1 MAKKPKVQDA
11 LELRPQDL
19 RDLYAS
25 RRLLDEATRRKLGL
39 ECRFD
44 VYYKDPLVAAKN
56 PGIEIDANFS
66 VPWEPGIGDGPTSAR
81 FAVVDYDSTTNKL
94 EEPAHW
100 DGSAKIF
107 RDPEQ
112 RAIEATTGQSPQ
124 FRQVSTWAIV
134 QNTLN
139 YFEGPSGLGRRI
151 SWAFEGSRLLIVPNA
166 GYGAN
171 AYYDRESHS
180 LQFYYFDDSNGQ
192 RVRTCLSSDIVNHE
206 FAHALLDGIRP
217 HYLEAVSPQTGAF
230 HEFLGDLTA
239 ILMSLRNS
247 SFREELAKRT
257 GGLLDRKSGSE
268 LLSSVAAEFGKA
280 VGDQEYLRSGANQE
294 TLSEHKDEMEPHAL
308 STVLTGTMFDI
319 LIQFTKRYLERER
332 ADGEKLSAKQALA
345 FTVPRMQVVAIQSLD
360 LLPPVEVTFN
370 DYARAVLRNL
380 LIADPTDPRGYRRM
394 IAEAFLRREILTQAE
409 VDELLEPAGLYDRM
423 PGNIPHDPAMIASS
437 RAEAYRYLDDN
448 RDDLYIPH
456 SVDIIVDEVFTAE
469 KMVGRGL
476 FLPNQVILQ
485 YLWREDL
492 MLEGERFGAYNR
504 QTTSLLC
511 GATMVLDENGSMLS
525 WARKPGSEP
534 SARAVSGQA
543 KIDAG
548 KKLNG
553 EEARA
558 LADWEAGKARLSAYL
573 EALARRIDEGMVGQ
587 ELAGPTGIVGA
598 LTPPIIAREAGGQVR
613 FELSPHFHIH
623 DDDDEDKD
631 EDGGQKHHDASLRGL
646 RWRTSS

>member
-1 MAKKPKVQDA
+1 MAIEPVVDGA
-11 LELRPQDL
+11 LTLSPDDL

-25 RRLLDEATRRKLGL
+25 RRFLDETTRRNLGL
-39 ECRFD
+39 ERCFQ
-44 VYYKDPLVAAKN
+44 VYYKDPLVAAEN
-56 PGIEIDANFS
+56 PGLEIDRKFF
-66 VPWEPGIGDGPTSAR
+66 VPWEPNIGDGPTSAR
-81 FAVVDYDSTTNKL
+81 FVVVDYDSTTNKL
-94 EEPAHW
+94 EEPARW
-100 DGSAKIF
+100 DSDAKIF
-107 RDPEQ
+107 RDPKE
-112 RAIEATTGQSPQ
+112 RPVDATVKQSAQ

-151 SWAFEGSRLLIVPNA
+151 SWAFEGNRLLIVPNA

-171 AYYDRESHS
+171 AYYDRQSHS
-180 LQFYYFDDSNGQ
+180 LQFYYFDDANGQ

-217 HYLEAVSPQTGAF
+217 YYLEAVSPQTGAF

-239 ILMSLRNS
+239 ILMSLRNT
-247 SFREELAKRT
+247 SFRHGLAERT
-257 GGLLDRKSGSE
+257 GGLLDSKSGGE
-268 LLSSVAAEFGKA
+268 LLSSVAAEFGRA
-280 VGDQEYLRSGANQE
+280 VGDQEYLRSGANQDK
-294 TLSEHKDEMEPHAL
+294 LSKYKDEMEVHAL

-319 LIQFTKRYLERER
+319 LVSFTKQYLDRER
-332 ADGEKLSAKQALA
+332 AGGKKLSPKQALA
-345 FTVPRMQVVAIQSLD
+345 FTVPRMQIIAIQSLD
-360 LLPPVEVTFN
+360 LLPPVEITFN

-380 LIADPTDPRGYRRM
+380 LIADPGDPRGYRKM
-394 IAEAFLRREILTQAE
+394 IAGAFLAREILTQEE
-409 VDELLEPAGLYDRM
+409 VNELLEPAGLYDRM
-423 PGNIPHDPAMIASS
+423 PGDIAHDPAVIASS

-456 SVDIIVDEVFTAE
+456 SVDIIVDEVFTAK

-476 FLPNQVILQ
+476 FMPEQVILQ
-485 YLWREDL
+485 YLWRED
-492 MLEGERFGAYNR
+492 MVLEGERFGPYDG

-511 GATMVLDENGSMLS
+511 GATLVLDENGSMLS

-534 SARAVSGQA
+534 SAKAVAGKE

-548 KKLNG
+548 NKPNG

-558 LADWEAGKARLSAYL
+558 LSEWEAGKERRTAYL
-573 EALARRIDEGMVGQ
+573 GALARRIDEGMVGE
-587 ELAGPTGIVGA
+587 ELAGPEGMVGA
-598 LTPPIIAREAGGQVR
+598 LTPPLIAREASGKVR

-623 DDDDEDKD
+623 DDKVEDKSD
-631 EDGGQKHHDASLRGL
+631 VNDHYDPSLRGL

>member
-1 MAKKPKVQDA
+1 MAKERKVDRA
-11 LELRPQDL
+11 LELGPNDL

-25 RRLLDEATRRKLGL
+25 RRFLDEATRRKLGL
-39 ECRFD
+39 ERRFD

-56 PGIEIDANFS
+56 PGLEIDTNFY

-81 FAVVDYDSTTNKL
+81 FAVVDYDSTTKKL
-94 EEPAHW
+94 EDPAHW
-100 DGSAKIF
+100 DGDAKIF
-107 RDPEQ
+107 CDPEQ
-112 RAIEATTGQSPQ
+112 RTIDATIRQSPQ
-124 FRQVSTWAIV
+124 FRQVSTWAIL

-151 SWAFEGSRLLIVPNA
+151 SWAFEGNRLLIVPNA

-171 AYYDRESHS
+171 AYYDRKSHS
-180 LQFYYFDDSNGQ
+180 LQFYYFDDRNGQ

-239 ILMSLRNS
+239 ILMTLRNA
-247 SFREELAKRT
+247 SFRQELAKLT
-257 GGLLDRKSGSE
+257 GGLLDSKSGGE
-268 LLSSVAAEFGKA
+268 LLSSVAAEFGRA
-280 VGDQEYLRSGANQE
+280 VGDQEYLRSGANQDK
-294 TLSEHKDEMEPHAL
+294 LSKYKDEMEAHVL

-319 LIQFTKRYLERER
+319 LVKFTKQYLERER
-332 ADGEKLSAKQALA
+332 ADGEKLSPKQALA
-345 FTVPRMQVVAIQSLD
+345 FTVPRMQVIAIQSLD

-380 LIADPTDPRGYRRM
+380 LIADPTDPKGYRKM
-394 IAEAFLRREILTQAE
+394 IAEAFLRREILTQADL
-409 VDELLEPAGLYDRM
+409 DEILEPAGLYDRM
-423 PGNIPHDPAMIASS
+423 PGDIPHDPAMIASS
-437 RAEAYRYLDDN
+437 RAEAYRYLNDN
-448 RDDLYIPH
+448 RDDLYIPRR
-456 SVDIIVDEVFTAE
+456 VDIIVDEVFTAE

-476 FLPNQVILQ
+476 FLPKQMILQ
-485 YLWREDL
+485 YLWREDVV
-492 MLEGERFGAYNR
+492 LEGERFGPYNG

-534 SARAVSGQA
+534 SAKAATGQR

-548 KKLNG
+548 KKPNG

-558 LADWEAGKARLSAYL
+558 LADWEAGKERRAAYL

-587 ELAGPTGIVGA
+587 ELAGPEGVVGA
-598 LTPPIIAREAGGQVR
+598 LTPPLIAREAGGQVR

-623 DDDDEDKD
+623 DDADA
-631 EDGGQKHHDASLRGL
+631 ASLRGL
-646 RWRTSS
+646 QWRTSS

>member
-1 MAKKPKVQDA
+1 MAIEPVVDGA
-11 LELRPQDL
+11 LRLSPDDL

-25 RRLLDEATRRKLGL
+25 RRFLDEGTRRKLGL
-39 ECRFD
+39 ERRFD
-44 VYYKDPLVAAKN
+44 VYYKDPLVAKEN
-56 PGIEIDANFS
+56 PGLEIDKNFY

-81 FAVVDYDSTTNKL
+81 FAVVDFDSTTNKL
-94 EEPAHW
+94 EEPSRW
-100 DGSAKIF
+100 DSDAKLF
-107 RDPEQ
+107 RDPNELPIDT
-112 RAIEATTGQSPQ
+112 AIKQSPQ

-151 SWAFEGSRLLIVPNA
+151 SWAFEGNRLLIVPNA

-171 AYYDRESHS
+171 AYYDRKSHS
-180 LQFYYFDDSNGQ
+180 LQFYYFDGENGQ

-206 FAHALLDGIRP
+206 FTHALLDGIRP

-239 ILMSLRNS
+239 ILMSLRNT
-247 SFREELAKRT
+247 SFRQKLAERT
-257 GGLLDRKSGSE
+257 GGLLDSKSGGE
-268 LLSSVAAEFGKA
+268 LLSSVAAEFGRA
-280 VGDQEYLRSGANQE
+280 VSGQEYLRSGANQDK
-294 TLSEHKDEMEPHAL
+294 LSKYKDEMEVHAL

-319 LIQFTKRYLERER
+319 LVKFTKQYLDRER
-332 ADGEKLSAKQALA
+332 ADGKKLSAKQALA
-345 FTVPRMQVVAIQSLD
+345 FTVPRMQLIAIQSLD

-380 LIADPTDPRGYRRM
+380 LIADPIDPRGYRKM
-394 IAEAFLRREILTQAE
+394 IAEAFLTREILTSEE
-409 VDELLEPAGLYDRM
+409 VGELLEPAGPYDRV
-423 PGNIPHDPAMIASS
+423 PGDITHDPTVIASS

-448 RDDLYIPH
+448 RDDLYIPP
-456 SVDIIVDEVFTAE
+456 SVDIIVDEVFTSK

-476 FLPNQVILQ
+476 FMPKQVILQ
-485 YLWREDL
+485 YLWREDVS
-492 MLEGERFGAYNR
+492 LEGERFGPYSG

-534 SARAVSGQA
+534 SAKAVAGQA

-548 KKLNG
+548 KKRNG
-553 EEARA
+553 EEERA
-558 LADWEAGKARLSAYL
+558 LADWIAGKERRAAYL
-573 EALARRIDEGMVGQ
+573 EALARRIDEGMVGE
-587 ELAGPTGIVGA
+587 ELAGPEGLVGA
-598 LTPPIIAREAGGQVR
+598 LTPPLIARETGGQVR

-623 DDDDEDKD
+623 DSDDHDDKD
-631 EDGGQKHHDASLRGL
+631 EKNDDHYDYNLRGL
-646 RWRTSS
+646 RWKTSS

>member
-1 MAKKPKVQDA
+1 MHNAVGLGPG
-11 LELRPQDL
+11 DL

-25 RRLLDEATRRKLGL
+25 RRFLDETTRRKLGL
-39 ECRFD
+39 ERCFD
-44 VYYKDPLVAAKN
+44 VYYKDPLIAAKN
-56 PGIEIDANFS
+56 PGLEIDAEFY

-81 FAVVDYDSTTNKL
+81 FAVVDYDSTINKL

-100 DGSAKIF
+100 DGDAKIF
-107 RDPEQ
+107 RDPDQ
-112 RAIEATTGQSPQ
+112 RPVDATIRQSPQ
-124 FRQVSTWAIV
+124 FRQVSTWAIL

-151 SWAFEGSRLLIVPNA
+151 SWAFEGNRLLVVPNA

-171 AYYDRESHS
+171 AYYDRKSHS
-180 LQFYYFDDSNGQ
+180 LQFYYFDDRNGH

-247 SFREELAKRT
+247 TFRQELAERT
-257 GGLLDRKSGSE
+257 GGLLDTMSGGE
-268 LLSSVAAEFGKA
+268 LLSSVAAEFGQA
-280 VGDQEYLRSGANQE
+280 VGDQEYLRSGANQDK
-294 TLSEHKDEMEPHAL
+294 LSQFKDELEAHVL

-319 LIQFTKRYLERER
+319 LINFTKQYLKRER
-332 ADGEKLSAKQALA
+332 VDGNKLSPMQALA
-345 FTVPRMQVVAIQSLD
+345 FTVPRMQIIAIQSLD
-360 LLPPVEVTFN
+360 LLPPVEVTFG

-380 LIADPTDPRGYRRM
+380 LIADPTDPKGYRKM
-394 IAEAFLRREILTQAE
+394 IAEAFQRREILTKAE
-409 VDELLEPAGLYDRM
+409 VDELLKPAGLYDRM
-423 PGNIPHDPAMIASS
+423 PGAIPHDPAMIASS
-437 RAEAYRYLDDN
+437 RAEAYRYLNDN
-448 RDDLYIPH
+448 RDDLYIPRF
-456 SVDIIVDEVFTAE
+456 VDIIVDEVFTAE

-476 FLPNQVILQ
+476 FLPKQVILQ
-485 YLWREDL
+485 YLWREDIV
-492 MLEGERFGAYNR
+492 LEGERFGSYNG

-525 WARKPGSEP
+525 WSRKPGSEP
-534 SARAVSGQA
+534 SAKAVAGQG

-548 KKLNG
+548 KKPNG

-558 LADWEAGKARLSAYL
+558 VADWQAGKERRTAYL
-573 EALARRIDEGMVGQ
+573 EALARRIDEGMVGE
-587 ELAGPTGIVGA
+587 ELAGPEGMVGA
-598 LTPPIIAREAGGQVR
+598 LTPPLVARKAGGQVR

-623 DDDDEDKD
+623 DDEDNYEDDGND
-631 EDGGQKHHDASLRGL
+631 HYDASLRGL

>member
-1 MAKKPKVQDA
+1 MAKVHSA
-11 LELRPQDL
+11 LDLGPHDL

-25 RRLLDEATRRKLGL
+25 RRFLDEATRRKLGL
-39 ECRFD
+39 ARCFD
-44 VYYKDPLVAAKN
+44 VYFKDPLVASKN
-56 PGIEIDANFS
+56 PGLDIDHEFY

-94 EEPAHW
+94 EEPALW
-100 DGSAKIF
+100 DDDANIF
-107 RDPEQ
+107 RDPE
-112 RAIEATTGQSPQ
+112 RRTIDAKIRQSPQ

-139 YFEGPSGLGRRI
+139 YFEGPSGLGRSI
-151 SWAFEGSRLLIVPNA
+151 SWAFEGNRLLVVPNA

-180 LQFYYFDDSNGQ
+180 LQFYYFDDSNGK

-206 FAHALLDGIRP
+206 FAHAVLDGIRP

-239 ILMSLRNS
+239 ILMSLRNT
-247 SFREELAKRT
+247 SFRQELADRT
-257 GGLLDRKSGSE
+257 GGLIDSKSGGE
-268 LLSSVAAEFGKA
+268 LLSSVAAEFGRA
-280 VGDQEYLRSGANQE
+280 VSDQDYLRSGANQDK
-294 TLSEHKDEMEPHAL
+294 LSKYKDEMEVHAL
-308 STVLTGTMFDI
+308 SMVLTGTMFDI
-319 LIQFTKRYLERER
+319 LIKFTKQYLERER
-332 ADGEKLSAKQALA
+332 ADGQNLSPKQALA

-380 LIADPTDPRGYRRM
+380 LIADPTDPKGYRKM
-394 IAEAFLRREILTQAE
+394 IAEAFLNREILAQTE

-423 PGNIPHDPAMIASS
+423 PGDIPHDPAMIASS

-448 RDDLYIPH
+448 RDNLYIPR
-456 SVDIIVDEVFTAE
+456 SVDIIVDEVFAAE

-476 FLPNQVILQ
+476 FLPKQVILQ
-485 YLWREDL
+485 YLWCEDIV
-492 MLEGERFGAYNR
+492 LEGERFGPYDGKR
-504 QTTSLLC
+504 TSFLC

-525 WARKPGSEP
+525 WMRKPGSEP
-534 SARAVSGQA
+534 SAKAVAGQA
-543 KIDAG
+543 KKDAG
-548 KKLNG
+548 KKPNG

-558 LADWEAGKARLSAYL
+558 LADWEAGKERRVAYL

-587 ELAGPTGIVGA
+587 ELAGPEGMVGA
-598 LTPPIIAREAGGQVR
+598 LSPPLLAREAGGQVR

-623 DDDDEDKD
+623 DDDDRKEDND
-631 EDGGQKHHDASLRGL
+631 HDDYDASLRGL